1 MTSFFGRLSRCQA
14 LFSFQSIQRSN
25 RSRELGFR
33 QPSTGLADS
42 VVNQTEDVLV
52 DSRGN
57 IFVTDK
63 NWGLWVLRYS
73 GPDQPAPTD
82 R

>member
-1 MTSFFGRLSRCQA
+1 
-14 LFSFQSIQRSN
+14 
-25 RSRELGFR
+25 
-33 QPSTGLADS
+33 
-42 VVNQTEDVLV
+42 VLV
-52 DSRGN
+52 DTRGN
-57 IFVTDK
+57 VFVTDK